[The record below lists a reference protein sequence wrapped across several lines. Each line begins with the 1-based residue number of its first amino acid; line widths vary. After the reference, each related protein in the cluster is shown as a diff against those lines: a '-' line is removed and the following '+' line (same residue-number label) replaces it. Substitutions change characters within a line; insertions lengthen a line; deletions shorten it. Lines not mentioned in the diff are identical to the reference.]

1 MQHVLVTVASRH
13 GASGEIGEVIAG
25 VLRDHGHTV
34 DSRAPETVATLDSY
48 DAVVVGSAVYVGR
61 WLEPARHFV
70 DRHEATLARM
80 PVWAFSSG
88 PTGSSPAPADQPPE
102 AVAIA
107 GRIGARAHRSFAGR
121 LDATRLGFMERTI
134 TAAVHAPR
142 GDFRDWESI
151 REWADQIAAAL
162 VAKEVHA

>member
-25 VLRDHGHTV
+25 VLRDHGQPSTAARPRR
-34 DSRAPETVATLDSY
+34 SPPWSSY

-102 AVAIA
+102 AVTIA
-107 GRIGARAHRSFAGR
+107 TRISAQAHRSFAGR
-121 LDATRLGFMERTI
+121 LDATRLGFMERAV
-134 TAAVHAPR
+134 TATVHAPR

-162 VAKEVHA
+162 AAKEVHA